1 MSPWAGARWGTA
13 RRQWTGG
20 CRTPL
25 GYHVQPPRTAVSAND
40 HSRGSSRAFSGGRG
54 EGWWQPFL
62 GPLLSPD
69 LTEEQ
74 GLNPGS
80 STCWLDTLVPRHLLE
95 PQFPTGW
102 ENHASKC
109 LAQALKGG
117 RCGQRRAGWD
127 GEERAGLAQA
137 RGWPGPRGHKFCKPL
152 RSRDFVLRAVRSCKR
167 LVNGGHMSDSLFLH
181 D

>member
-25 GYHVQPPRTAVSAND
+25 GYHVQPSRTAVSAND
-40 HSRGSSRAFSGGRG
+40 HSRGSSRAFPGGRG

-102 ENHASKC
+102 ELN
-109 LAQALKGG
+109 
-117 RCGQRRAGWD
+117 
-127 GEERAGLAQA
+127 
-137 RGWPGPRGHKFCKPL
+137 RG
-152 RSRDFVLRAVRSCKR
+152 
-167 LVNGGHMSDSLFLH
+167 
-181 D
+181 